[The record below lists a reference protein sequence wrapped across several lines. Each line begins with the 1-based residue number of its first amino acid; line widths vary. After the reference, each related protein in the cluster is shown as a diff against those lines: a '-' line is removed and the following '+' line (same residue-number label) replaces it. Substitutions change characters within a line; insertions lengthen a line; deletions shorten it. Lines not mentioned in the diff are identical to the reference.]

1 MEGFIRT
8 GSPETPDIS
17 LNPILGRLEFSGK
30 SLPEDPAT
38 FFKPI
43 LAWIDEYLA
52 YPVSKTDIEI
62 KLDYFNTATSLV
74 LMKVFNKFQEKKNV
88 VVHWYHFPE
97 DEDMLE
103 SGKEFQVLSKL
114 NFEYHEFH

>member
-1 MEGFIRT
+1 MEKLIRF

-30 SLPEDPAT
+30 SLPEDSDT
-38 FFKPI
+38 FFKPV

-52 YPVSKTDIEI
+52 YPVPNTEIEI
-62 KLDYFNTATSLV
+62 KLDYFNTSTSLV
-74 LMKVFNKFQEKKNV
+74 LMKVFNKFQEKENV
-88 VVHWYHFPE
+88 VVRWYHLPE

-103 SGKEFQVLSKL
+103 SGKEFEVLSKL